1 MGINVKVQKFS
12 KPKDIVTAD
21 VRLEIDLRNC
31 MRCGYFHG
39 NNRQCVA
46 KKCVKEDIRQQEIPV
61 EEKQSKCF
69 KCPYPHAEGYCF
81 PCMKEILGQIK
92 KPVVIEQEEKK
103 DG

>member
-1 MGINVKVQKFS
+1 
-12 KPKDIVTAD
+12 
-21 VRLEIDLRNC
+21 
-31 MRCGYFHG
+31 MR
-39 NNRQCVA
+39 QP
-46 KKCVKEDIRQQEIPV
+46 EIPV

-69 KCPYPHAEGYCF
+69 ECLYPHAEGYCF